1 MDPTQAYSADRSLKG
16 KLRRRYARLVHRR
29 PARLDLDGPVVSFTF
44 DDAPDSA
51 ATEGARILED
61 AGARGTFYVCAG
73 LHGQDGPMGRYADR
87 GQIARIAR
95 RGHEIACHTF
105 SHLDCGQASAAAIA
119 ADAARNAEVLTRAG
133 FPPRHFAW
141 PYGDVSPRGKR
152 VLGDRYGSL
161 RALHPGLVEDGVDL
175 NQLPAVGIEGD
186 SGEAVARAW
195 IDRAAD
201 RGAWLILYTHDVRA
215 APSPWGCKPDALA
228 RLAAHARARGAAIR
242 TVGQVLTE
250 GEP

>member
-119 ADAARNAEVLTRAG
+119 ADAARNAVVLTRAG

-152 VLGDRYGSL
+152 ALAGRYGSL

-195 IDRAAD
+195 IDRAVD
-201 RGAWLILYTHDVRA
+201 RGAWLVLYTHDVRA
-215 APSPWGCKPDALA
+215 APSPWGCRPDALA